1 MSSEDRRE
9 NLREEVTGADDTGMI
24 ASEQFI
30 AEAETRPVV
39 PHEDFHA
46 ALPAGHPG
54 HAHIDGLH
62 AEMGSRSPDRHK
74 IEEHAGR
81 LRGIPELEAAFLS
94 WWEKPAVQRF
104 IADLGQIGT

>member
-1 MSSEDRRE
+1 MSRENRKE

-24 ASEQFI
+24 ANEEFI
-30 AEAETRPVV
+30 TAAGTQPVV

-54 HAHIDGLH
+54 HAEIDGLR
-62 AEMGSRSPDRHK
+62 AEMGSQSPDRRK
-74 IEEHAGR
+74 IEEHAER

-94 WWEKPAVQRF
+94 WWERPAVQRF